1 MRHLAVVSLLFSLC
15 LLALTRA
22 PAQEFELPVRINCGG
37 RSVVDSN
44 GNIWLAD
51 QGVNVD
57 PLNIRPNDIGGGQA
71 IENWSAA
78 VVPASVTALG
88 FDGNNPEDLQIFKDI
103 RWDNAGEVPDWYM
116 EIPVPD
122 GFYTVNF
129 YLVDAGDGRH
139 YQIELEGEIV
149 AEDVHQLAFP
159 VGEGQVP
166 GPHIAGK
173 YSFDL
178 EVSDGTLDI
187 GMLPGFGLPGAGDP
201 NPILQGLEILPMD
214 PDADPCDNPAFR
226 GRCTS
231 RLQCEEA
238 GGEAAISW
246 AAPGCF
252 EPLGYEVYRN
262 DELILELAAD
272 ETSFEDVLESR
283 NTRYRIETLAP
294 AGVRV
299 CPTLTCSIAGD
310 SMPFTVPLRI
320 NFAGPEVT
328 DSNGDVWLGDLDGPG
343 DPLGIRPI
351 DANGANHIADWC
363 AASFA
368 SIEEL
373 GFDAFGPMASV
384 LSSIRWDSDSFSSP
398 FELELPVPDGEYT
411 VNLFFIECCCANRH
425 FSISLE
431 DEMVYDDVHQGD
443 FSPGPNV
450 AGGIGFYSF
459 EGIEVFDGSLSISFV
474 GIPGGDVNALVT
486 ALELIPEDLV
496 PEEICDNGI
505 DDDRDGQTDCDDVG
519 CILAD
524 ACIPAEICG
533 NGIDDDRDGR
543 ADCDDEDCV
552 DAANCLQDGPLFVR
566 GDANSD
572 GSVNLTDGV
581 VPLLYLFSGGAAPAC
596 LDSADT
602 NDTGTV
608 EITDAIIIFSWLFSG
623 GAPPAE
629 PSPLSPG
636 YSREECAADPTEDG
650 IGCARPSA
658 TCN

>member
-44 GNIWLAD
+44 GNTWLAD
-51 QGVNVD
+51 EGVNVD

-71 IENWSAA
+71 IVNWSAA

-103 RWDNAGEVPDWYM
+103 RWDNAGEVPDWHM
-116 EIPVPD
+116 EIPIPD

-149 AEDVHQLAFP
+149 AEDVHQLDFP

-166 GPHIAGK
+166 GPNIAGK

-178 EVSDGTLDI
+178 EVNDGALDI

-201 NPILQGLEILPMD
+201 NPILQGLEILPAD

-246 AAPGCF
+246 TAAGCF

-283 NTRYRIETLAP
+283 NTRYRIETLVP
-294 AGVRV
+294 AGIRA
-299 CPTLTCSIAGD
+299 CPALTCSIAGD
-310 SMPFTVPLRI
+310 SMPFAVPLRI

-351 DANGANHIADWC
+351 DANGANHIANWC

-368 SIEEL
+368 SIE
-373 GFDAFGPMASV
+373 
-384 LSSIRWDSDSFSSP
+384 
-398 FELELPVPDGEYT
+398 
-411 VNLFFIECCCANRH
+411 
-425 FSISLE
+425 
-431 DEMVYDDVHQGD
+431 
-443 FSPGPNV
+443 
-450 AGGIGFYSF
+450 
-459 EGIEVFDGSLSISFV
+459 
-474 GIPGGDVNALVT
+474 
-486 ALELIPEDLV
+486 
-496 PEEICDNGI
+496 
-505 DDDRDGQTDCDDVG
+505 
-519 CILAD
+519 
-524 ACIPAEICG
+524 
-533 NGIDDDRDGR
+533 
-543 ADCDDEDCV
+543 
-552 DAANCLQDGPLFVR
+552 
-566 GDANSD
+566 
-572 GSVNLTDGV
+572 
-581 VPLLYLFSGGAAPAC
+581 
-596 LDSADT
+596 
-602 NDTGTV
+602 
-608 EITDAIIIFSWLFSG
+608 
-623 GAPPAE
+623 
-629 PSPLSPG
+629 
-636 YSREECAADPTEDG
+636 
-650 IGCARPSA
+650 
-658 TCN
+658 